1 MLGAFEEITSP
12 LTQPKDLS
20 TSKKPDL
27 RQFIQKA
34 VELSADL
41 YRLNIRLEIIGK
53 DYINYE
59 DRKHH
64 LVGALTTSL
73 EDGTRSDELHQ
84 YRVTFVRQPG
94 FRKRRIRASD
104 PVEIWLQP
112 NVLVTRQSSHNTASD
127 MQDQAKGQGEEMPA
141 SKRVKA
147 GPIHKYED
155 SMW

>member
-1 MLGAFEEITSP
+1 MLRAFEKIISP
-12 LTQPKDLS
+12 LTQPMDS
-20 TSKKPDL
+20 SSSKKPDL

-34 VELSADL
+34 VQLSADL

-53 DYINYE
+53 DYINCE

-73 EDGTRSDELHQ
+73 EDGTKSDELHQ

-94 FRKRRIRASD
+94 FRKRQIRASD
-104 PVEIWLQP
+104 PIEIWLQP
-112 NVLVTRQSSHNTASD
+112 NVLVTRQASHNTASD
-127 MQDQAKGQGEEMPA
+127 MQVRANGQGEKMPA
-141 SKRVKA
+141 FKRVKA
-147 GPIHKYED
+147 GPIYEYED